1 MANTKENSLKTEI
14 KKSFPVKTYKP
25 LTKTNP
31 FLKLNKNLILE
42 CIEFNS
48 PFERLSIRLINRK
61 FKSLINTYLKIH
73 FEENKLPLE
82 GYDNMNV
89 SYLKLVLPQNFLFPL
104 EMNIIAKTKD
114 QGWATVNKSSSWV
127 ELKFFKDILMKN
139 EIHKLKLVEN
149 YKEKDYKTVQKVYD
163 FKNKNLD
170 ENKKLLESFVP
181 GGLISLTAR
190 SEFPGWKCFM
200 REASIELKYM
210 VLDK

>member
-1 MANTKENSLKTEI
+1 MGCTNSKPNTKENSLKTEI

-48 PFERLSIRLINRK
+48 PFERLSIKLINRK

-73 FEENKLPLE
+73 FEENK
-82 GYDNMNV
+82 NNNK
-89 SYLKLVLPQNFLFPL
+89 YLNLVIPQNILFPL
-104 EMNIIAKTKD
+104 EMKIIAKTKTE
-114 QGWATVNKSSSWV
+114 GSASWV
-127 ELKFFKDILMKN
+127 ELEFLKDNLMKN
-139 EIHKLKLVEN
+139 RVHRLIIDEYYI
-149 YKEKDYKTVQKVYD
+149 EKDYKIVQKVYD
-163 FKNKNLD
+163 FKNKNL
-170 ENKKLLESFVP
+170 EEKKKLLESFVP
-181 GGLISLTAR
+181 GGIIRMVFMNLFR
-190 SEFPGWKCFM
+190 MKCFM